1 VRLLRLYPAA
11 WRARYGQEL
20 ATLIDELEGGARMS
34 WRVRLDVLRAA
45 ARERAR
51 MLGLR
56 GLPPGERAREG
67 SLLVLRA
74 WMLFV
79 IGGFGVQKASEQ
91 WQGFT
96 PASKQAL
103 PAAAFDVLAVTA
115 VIGSLLVAAGV
126 AASLP
131 RLLAL
136 VRGGGWPQIA
146 RPILRAVSLSAL
158 GAGLTVALAVWAH
171 SLTPGARNGHDG
183 LYGAAF
189 LAWVVLGAACLF
201 AWAAAASATARRLTI
216 SAPLLR
222 FEVWVGA
229 ALSAAMVV
237 MTIASAVWWGSL
249 ARAAPW
255 FFEGGPV
262 GSNASALAPNIVIP
276 VALML
281 IASVVGLGG
290 AIRALRALAQAS
302 ARPALRSR

>member
-1 VRLLRLYPAA
+1 MRLLRLYPAA

-20 ATLIDELEGGARMS
+20 ASLIEELEGGARMS

-51 MLGLR
+51 VFGLR
-56 GLPPGERAREG
+56 GLQPGERAREG

-79 IGGFGVQKASEQ
+79 VGGFGVLKASEQ
-91 WQGFT
+91 WQAVT
-96 PASKQAL
+96 PVAKRGL
-103 PAAAFDVLAVTA
+103 PSAAFDVLAVTA
-115 VIGSLLVAAGV
+115 VVGSLLVAAGV

-136 VRGGGWPQIA
+136 IRGGGWTRIA
-146 RPILRAVSLSAL
+146 RPIVRAIALSVL
-158 GAGLTVALAVWAH
+158 GAGLTVGLAAWAH
-171 SLTPGARNGHDG
+171 SLTPAARNGHDA

-189 LAWVVLGAACLF
+189 LGWVVLGAACLF

-216 SAPLLR
+216 SPPLLR

-229 ALSAAMVV
+229 TLSAAMVA

-255 FFEGGPV
+255 FFEGRPV
-262 GSNASALAPNIVIP
+262 GSDASALAANVVIP

-281 IASVVGLGG
+281 LASALGLGG
-290 AIRALRALAQAS
+290 AIRALRALTQAS
-302 ARPALRSR
+302 APPALRSR